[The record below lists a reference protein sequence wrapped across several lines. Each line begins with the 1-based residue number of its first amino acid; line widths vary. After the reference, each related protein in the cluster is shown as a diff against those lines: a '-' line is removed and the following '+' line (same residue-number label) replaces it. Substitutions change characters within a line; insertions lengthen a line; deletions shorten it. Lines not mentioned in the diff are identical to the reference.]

1 VNTHIEGKVAD
12 VSSGSQWVEAQSN
25 GSLEDEV
32 LRGLAGKILGI
43 DLSVKVSSGRPSRRI
58 LSCEY

>member
-1 VNTHIEGKVAD
+1 VTALIQGKIAD
-12 VSSGSQWVEAQSN
+12 PLRSNQWIDGQSN
-25 GSLEDEV
+25 GMLEDEV

-43 DLSVKVSSGRPSRRI
+43 DLSFKGNNKRRI